1 MIEITY
7 HKKTLILGVLLLLYA
22 LLCPLFLTEHTL
34 RIYSTFRQA
43 LDEDK
48 IHLLFL
54 CVLKVVV
61 LNCLRSIP
69 NYLGIFLLT
78 ESLDLFYNGKKRSF
92 LSNLIPLCTIPSIYF
107 LIEPLYGI
115 QYS

>member
-54 CVLKVVV
+54 T
-61 LNCLRSIP
+61 SI
-69 NYLGIFLLT
+69 
-78 ESLDLFYNGKKRSF
+78 
-92 LSNLIPLCTIPSIYF
+92 
-107 LIEPLYGI
+107 
-115 QYS
+115 